1 MGRPESCGSAGSA
14 SSAGRPSVTERRSGM
29 PPVVRSVFAAV
40 GLGFYWQVFRSRNI
54 DALFPSGT
62 DSFTAYLLAA
72 ALCFVVPVVVPRLVE
87 RAVSRRVP
95 VLLSS
100 VAATLLLCLQACA
113 ASFGWWPTGSAVSTC
128 IAVLAGAQAAYLTVA
143 WYTGLSSGP
152 NKSDRSLIG
161 VLFASSI
168 LSFVI
173 AIGLFSLSPVPELL
187 PVLVP
192 VCSGVCF
199 VGAGFGGRL
208 GRGGAEAD
216 DAVRDPAVVV
226 VPRNV
231 VTRLANIGAPPSG
244 FLLALLAVSVFFGGV
259 ALNMLDRSQQPV
271 YTLWLKYAITL
282 ALVAVV
288 FVAFY
293 RAGAREGK
301 VAFCVWLLLSLAIVG
316 GFALVGLSPNGNS
329 GVVTSVLTACIT
341 CSQLL
346 VFFLLVR
353 DSFECTLA
361 YRNLTLLYAGPATV
375 YVAVGNLLAPHV
387 SASALSSVAGVWT
400 VDVPTVMTV
409 MSVALA
415 LVTIAALGLIGAK
428 SFDLEVAPD
437 WDPASPASPAE
448 ADARAVATTGGA
460 GGSGGAGGAG
470 GAGGIGATELAGGAS
485 PAGGLGTSGNAG
497 RSTTHDAPGE
507 RRADGALNGS
517 GITPEALALIATRY
531 GLTARE
537 TQVMV
542 YAFKGYS
549 LQRVSELDT
558 VSMNT
563 VKSHWKNVY
572 RKLGVHTRQELI
584 DLVERDSAEGRP
596 ARG

>member
-1 MGRPESCGSAGSA
+1 MGRPESCGSAGSV
-14 SSAGRPSVTERRSGM
+14 SSAGRPSATERRSGA
-29 PPVVRSVFAAV
+29 PSAVRSVFAAV

-100 VAATLLLCLQACA
+100 VAATLLLCLQARA

-128 IAVLAGAQAAYLTVA
+128 IAVLAGVQAAYLTVA

-192 VCSGVCF
+192 VCSGACF
-199 VGAGFGGRL
+199 VGAGLGGRL

-375 YVAVGNLLAPHV
+375 YVAVGYLLAPHV

-437 WDPASPASPAE
+437 WDPTSPAGPAV
-448 ADARAVATTGGA
+448 ADARA
-460 GGSGGAGGAG
+460 
-470 GAGGIGATELAGGAS
+470 L
-485 PAGGLGTSGNAG
+485 PAVPGESGNSG
-497 RSTTHDAPGE
+497 PRGVCGG
-507 RRADGALNGS
+507 RRADGALNGPGLTS
-517 GITPEALALIATRY
+517 EVLALIATRY

-584 DLVERDSAEGRP
+584 DLVERDSAECSPYDMKRSSQDVTTVAAHAPHDAQP
-596 ARG
+596 ATNHPGTGTPNDERA